1 MVPRGR
7 DKRDAKYWWGR
18 SGGDRRGF
26 WLLIV
31 AAFLKSWLWLAY
43 RRDWSGMRH
52 VPMTGGVILAC
63 NHISQADPLAVAH
76 FVYNTGRNPS
86 FLAKASVFKV
96 PVAGKLIK
104 WTGQIPVYRGGADAI
119 KSLDAALERVR
130 AGGSVIF
137 YPEGTTSRQPEH
149 WPMRGRTGV
158 ARLALET
165 GVPVVP
171 MIVWGPQR
179 VYDPVRRKLRLRLR
193 SPVVVTAG
201 PPVDLSR
208 WEGAEPT
215 TDTLNA
221 VTDAIMNRIREQLAE
236 VRGEAAP
243 PLYDPKA
250 AKQSR
255 KES

>member
-1 MVPRGR
+1 MSKGK
-7 DKRDAKYWWGR
+7 DKLDAKYWWSR

-26 WLLIV
+26 WLLVV
-31 AAFLKSWLWLAY
+31 AAFLKTFLWLVY
-43 RRDWSGMRH
+43 RRTWSGMRH

-86 FLAKASVFKV
+86 FLAKDGVFKV

-119 KSLDAALERVR
+119 KSLDAALERVN

-137 YPEGTTSRQPEH
+137 YPEGTTSKQPEH
-149 WPMRGRTGV
+149 WPMKGRTGV

-165 GVPVVP
+165 GAPVVP
-171 MIVWGPQR
+171 MVVWGPQR
-179 VYDPVRRKLRLRLR
+179 VFDPVRKKFRFGLRN
-193 SPVVVTAG
+193 PATVVAG
-201 PPVDLSR
+201 EPVDLSTWR
-208 WEGAEPT
+208 GAEPT
-215 TDTLNA
+215 TETLSA
-221 VTDAIMNRIREQLAE
+221 MTDAIMIRIRDQLAA
-236 VRGEAAP
+236 VRGQTP
-243 PLYDPKA
+243 PELYDPKA
-250 AKQSR
+250 AKQTR